1 MCKTRRKK
9 IQNVSSLKFKHI
21 TIFNPMLQYNLSQ
34 IQFIYCGWSIP
45 QCTLIDLV
53 RVSYISPLFESYELF
68 EADESRFDVG
78 LFFFR
83 FFLAPASCD
92 GDSAPAV
99 VFLFRLARLVSLSL
113 VEVLLFRD
121 LVSVSGE
128 AACFLDCFDLPWRL
142 GVPVDP
148 IWEDKCFQLE
158 IIINFRLTIQC
169 LDQYNIR
176 VG

>member
-1 MCKTRRKK
+1 
-9 IQNVSSLKFKHI
+9 
-21 TIFNPMLQYNLSQ
+21 MLQYNLSQ

-45 QCTLIDLV
+45 QCTLIGLV

-92 GDSAPAV
+92 GGSAPAV

-121 LVSVSGE
+121 LVSV
-128 AACFLDCFDLPWRL
+128 LDCFDLPWRL
-142 GVPVDP
+142 EVPVDS
-148 IWEDKCFQLE
+148 IWDDKCFRLE
-158 IIINFRLTIQC
+158 IIINLGSKRQFNVLIIQLFFFSYRRTMIAC
-169 LDQYNIR
+169 II
-176 VG
+176 